1 MMLLQQPVPRL
12 ARSIMS
18 ISLLRIMVMMM
29 MIVPISYLVPVR
41 GLGVVRRG
49 DARRG
54 ARPAGYDQGCKTCQL
69 HTYIHTSRVAGQT
82 RHIPIEVLEVKYDIH
97 KIIFIIVDIHKTMYH
112 QYTNEA
118 KVTLKD
124 LIKYQVSF
132 FCFN

>member
-1 MMLLQQPVPRL
+1 MSLLQQPVPRL

-49 DARRG
+49 RR
-54 ARPAGYDQGCKTCQL
+54 AAGRTASGVRLGLQDML
-69 HTYIHTSRVAGQT
+69 ATYIYTYIKGGWIGEA
-82 RHIPIEVLEVKYDIH
+82 HIDVLEAKYNIRR
-97 KIIFIIVDIHKTMYH
+97 IIFITVDIHKTMYQ

-118 KVTLKD
+118 KLTLKD